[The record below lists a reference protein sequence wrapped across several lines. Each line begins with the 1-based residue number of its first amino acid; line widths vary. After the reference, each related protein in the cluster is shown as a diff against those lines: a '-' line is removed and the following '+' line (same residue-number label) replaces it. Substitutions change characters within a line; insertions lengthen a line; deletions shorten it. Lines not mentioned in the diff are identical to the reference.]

1 MRPVVYMKYRTC
13 ESLVCRFVK
22 KVIAYG
28 AVVTLNILRLAKLCE
43 DILREDLS
51 KLDTHLV

>member
-13 ESLVCRFVK
+13 ESLVCCFVK